1 MQHSNRSVY
10 LERTPLFVFFETIYF
25 FIFDKE
31 YISVNTKSKNT
42 EKQQCVHLGV
52 RDSASTNLLFS
63 EITLISLLTNQNLIT
78 VDSERTVQNS
88 FGYLKCSN
96 PNKKHHQMQMLILNQ
111 LRLKTWLFSNTV
123 SSNNGVFKGKV
134 FKQKRDNTT
143 NWKSHQ
149 ENFDS
154 QTKLR
159 LTKPNNNM
167 QSLDYITRYCVYF
180 VLLEVT

>member
-1 MQHSNRSVY
+1 MVDMKSTQAFLYFECNTQIV
-10 LERTPLFVFFETIYF
+10 VFILNELHCSSSPRRRYF
-25 FIFDKE
+25 FILDKE

-96 PNKKHHQMQMLILNQ
+96 SNKNTIKC
-111 LRLKTWLFSNTV
+111 RCLF
-123 SSNNGVFKGKV
+123 
-134 FKQKRDNTT
+134 
-143 NWKSHQ
+143 
-149 ENFDS
+149 
-154 QTKLR
+154 
-159 LTKPNNNM
+159 
-167 QSLDYITRYCVYF
+167 
-180 VLLEVT
+180 